1 MTLYSSSEIIDIA
14 KQVEHAGEAFYAEA
28 LKYLK
33 SKKVRELFTHLHG
46 EELRHAKLFE
56 KILSEIDGDTGPWR
70 QDEEYLAYMRGLV
83 RNQVF
88 PSPED
93 ARQQAAALEDEKAA
107 IMRAISF
114 EKDSILFFH
123 ELRNV
128 LAEENRGVIDS
139 LVDEERS
146 HLQALNKLLDDL

>member
-28 LKYLK
+28 LKHLK
-33 SKKVRELFTHLHG
+33 SKKVRELFTHLHS
-46 EELRHAKLFE
+46 EELRHAQLFE

-88 PSPED
+88 PNPED
-93 ARQQAAALEDEKAA
+93 ARQQAAALEDERAA

-139 LVDEERS
+139 LVDEERK